1 MPNRERIER
10 SIEIDAPPAT
20 VWSVVADLRRMGE
33 WSPQCRR
40 MIVLGR
46 RVRVGTR
53 TINLNA
59 HGWKRWVTT
68 SRVTRFEPERALAFR
83 VDQNR
88 TVWTFELEPASDGVS
103 RVTERRTIPQ
113 GVSGV
118 SNLLTERV
126 LGGTDRFEA
135 GLDEGM
141 ERTLQ
146 RLRSE
151 VEAG

>member
-10 SIEIDAPPAT
+10 SLEIGAPPAA

-40 MIVLGR
+40 MLVLGR

-53 TINLNA
+53 TVNLNSD
-59 HGWKRWVTT
+59 GWKWWPTT
-68 SRVTRFEPERALAFR
+68 SRVVRFEPERAVSFR

-88 TVWTFELEPASDGVS
+88 TVWTFELEPAPTGGT
-103 RVTERRTIPQ
+103 RVTQRRTIPQ
-113 GVSGV
+113 GVSGM

-135 GLDEGM
+135 GLGEGM